1 MRAGV
6 RATEVEERGLV
17 LSKQWITEE
26 HLAQARQLVQ
36 QMTLEEK
43 VAQLGSYGPDRLL
56 ENGHL
61 SDSGRELL
69 RHGIGQITRL
79 AGASD
84 MDPADAAR
92 AANEIQEYLVKHT
105 RLGIPALLH
114 EECLSGFMG
123 KGGTTFP
130 QNLGMAASFDPD
142 LIEETTTVTRAQM
155 RAVGAH
161 LGLSPVL
168 DLARDLRWGR
178 VEETFGED
186 PYLVAA
192 MAAAYVR
199 GLHGPDLETGVA
211 ATLKHFAGH
220 GVCEGGRNHSPV
232 YVSERIMREQHLFP
246 FEAVVKTEG
255 ALSVMNA
262 YHDWDGVP
270 CACSRKLLTE
280 ILRGEWGFQGVVV
293 SDYWAITM
301 LNTDHHVSPD
311 EQASGVMALKAGLDV
326 ELPQTTCY
334 GEKLIAAVR
343 DGLID
348 EEVIDRSV
356 ERHLA
361 LKLALGI
368 FKNPLVPPVIEEEQ
382 FETEAHRRLAREA
395 ARRTMV
401 LLKNE
406 GGLLPLRKDI
416 GRIAVIGPNA
426 AATRNLLGDYAY
438 SAHVNRAEDAVR
450 IVSVLE
456 GIKSAV
462 SASTEVIYAQGCTI
476 LGQDRS
482 GFAEAVE
489 AAEQADVVVLV
500 VGGRSGLSAVNVLS
514 DDERY
519 LSGELK
525 GDQLDTDGEFQDRT
539 DLGLPG
545 VQQELVEQVLAVGKP
560 TVVVLVNGRPL
571 SLPWLHKK
579 APAIL
584 EAWLPGEEGGN
595 AVADILFG
603 DYNPSGRLP
612 VSIPKAV
619 GQSPVYYSRSYISKN
634 RNYLL
639 MDSQPLYPFGYG
651 LSYTSFAYSDLEASF
666 RGEELV
672 VSFKVTNTGARAG
685 REVPQLYVTD
695 LVASRVRPTLELK
708 GFESVPLAPGETKKL
723 TFHVPVE
730 MLSFLS
736 EAGEWITEPGEFRV
750 SVGPSSQDLPL
761 QAVVSLTGG
770 VRRYPRREQFFSSSV
785 VS

>member
-1 MRAGV
+1 MIG
-6 RATEVEERGLV
+6 RGGSA

-26 HLAQARQLVQ
+26 HLTEARKLVQ

-43 VAQLGSYGPDRLL
+43 VAQLGSYGPDKLL
-56 ENGHL
+56 ENGRL
-61 SDSGRELL
+61 SAEGRKLL

-84 MDPADAAR
+84 MDPEDAGR
-92 AANEIQEYLVKHT
+92 AANEIQEYLINHT
-105 RLGIPALLH
+105 RMGIPALFH

-130 QNLGMAASFDPD
+130 QNLGMAASFTPE
-142 LIEETTTVTRAQM
+142 LMEESTAITRSQM
-155 RAVGAH
+155 RAIGAH

-186 PYLVAA
+186 PYLTAV
-192 MAAAYVR
+192 MAGAYVR
-199 GLHGPDLETGVA
+199 GLHGPDLETGVV
-211 ATLKHFAGH
+211 ATLKHFGGH

-232 YVSERIMREQHLFP
+232 YVSELIMREQHLFP

-255 ALSVMNA
+255 VLSVMNA

-270 CACSRKLLTE
+270 CASSKKLLTH
-280 ILRGEWGFQGVVV
+280 ILREEWGFQGVVV
-293 SDYWAITM
+293 SDYWSIPM
-301 LNTDHHVSPD
+301 LNTDHRVSPD
-311 EQASGVMALKAGLDV
+311 EKHSGVLALKAGLDI
-326 ELPQTTCY
+326 ELPFTQCY
-334 GEKLIAAVR
+334 GEKLVEAVR
-343 DGLID
+343 EGLIA

-361 LKLALGI
+361 VKFALGI
-368 FKNPLVPPVIEEEQ
+368 FKQPLIPEVREMEQ
-382 FETEAHRRLAREA
+382 FETEAHRKFAREA

-406 GGLLPLRKDI
+406 GGLLPLKKDI
-416 GRIAVIGPNA
+416 GTIAVIGPNA
-426 AATRNLLGDYAY
+426 ASTRNLLGDYAY

-456 GIKSAV
+456 GIRSAV
-462 SASTEVIYAQGCTI
+462 SSTTKVIHAEGCTI
-476 LGQDRS
+476 LGKDLSRIP
-482 GFAEAVE
+482 EAVE
-489 AAEQADVVVLV
+489 AAKESDVVVLV
-500 VGGRSGLSAVNVLS
+500 VGGRSGLAGVNVLS
-514 DDERY
+514 EDERY
-519 LSGELK
+519 LSGEM
-525 GDQLDTDGEFQDRT
+525 DVAQLDSDGEFQDRT

-545 VQQELVEQVLAVGKP
+545 VQQQLVEEVLAVGKP

-571 SLPWLHKK
+571 ALPWLDRH
-579 APAIL
+579 AQAIL

-612 VSIPKAV
+612 VSIPKDV
-619 GQSPVYYSRSYISKN
+619 GQIPVYYSRSYISRN

-639 MDSQPLYPFGYG
+639 MDSKPLYPFGFG
-651 LSYTSFAYSDLEASF
+651 LSYTTFAYGDLEAAFS
-666 RGEELV
+666 GEELV
-672 VSFKVTNTGARAG
+672 VSFTVTNTGEREG

-708 GFESVPLAPGETKKL
+708 GFQSISLTPGQAQKL
-723 TFHVPVE
+723 TFHLPVE

-736 EAGEWITEPGEFRV
+736 EEGKWITEPGDFRV
-750 SVGPSSQDLPL
+750 AVGRSSEELL
-761 QAVVSLTGG
+761 LEKVVTLNGD
-770 VRRYPRREQFFSSSV
+770 VRVYPKRKGFFSSCTV
-785 VS
+785 Y